1 MKQKLESIDLSTTQ
15 REAVSELLKRYLPD
29 TEIWAYGSRI
39 NFTAK
44 PHSDLDLV
52 TFSSPDQSLKVADLK
67 EAFEESDIPFRID
80 LFVWD
85 ELPEPFHKNI
95 QSEHIVMQEKSEIS
109 GTD

>member
-52 TFSSPDQSLKVADLK
+52 AFSSPDQSLKVADLK
-67 EAFEESDIPFRID
+67 DAFEESDIPFRID

-85 ELPEPFHKNI
+85 ELPESFHKNI

>member
-1 MKQKLESIDLSTTQ
+1 MKPNSKFIDLSAAQ
-15 REAVSELLKRYLPD
+15 HEAISELLKCYLPD
-29 TEIWAYGSRI
+29 TEVWAYGSRV

-52 TFSSPDQSLKVADLK
+52 AFSSTAQSLKVADLK

-85 ELPEPFHKNI
+85 ELPEEFHKNI
-95 QSEHIVMQEKSEIS
+95 QSEHILLQEKTKRSRTE
-109 GTD
+109 

>member
-1 MKQKLESIDLSTTQ
+1 MNQKPESIDLSTAQ
-15 REAVSELLKRYLPD
+15 HEAVSELLKRYLPD
-29 TEIWAYGSRI
+29 TEVWAYGSRV

-52 TFSSPDQSLKVADLK
+52 AFSSPAQSLKVADLK

-85 ELPEPFHKNI
+85 ELPDPFHKNI
-95 QSEHIVMQEKSEIS
+95 QFEHSVLQKKTEV
-109 GTD
+109 GR